1 MAVSSIGARLV
12 LSRWD
17 ACPAL
22 VPRKMQCPEEEEEEE
37 KVTDCES
44 EHPAGAESL
53 ISRVHFSLS
62 FEMITE
68 TTLILVLP
76 WSCWSTDH
84 ATQSLMST

>member
-1 MAVSSIGARLV
+1 MAVSSIEARLV
-12 LSRWD
+12 LSKWD

-22 VPRKMQCPEEEEEEE
+22 VPRKMQCPEEEE
-37 KVTDCES
+37 VTDCES